1 MKRFKPGWLRVIFLL
16 ATIFLLA
23 SCGGEDPIGPDPNDP
38 GDGGTKPPEVT
49 AKIPEVGLDVII
61 SSAETTAE
69 LRGWSILGA
78 SDTEVNFEYK
88 LDGAAT
94 WTKVKAV
101 MANDSSGGKNPSPTK
116 VMELRTR
123 VNNLAPK
130 SRYIYRVVAKNK
142 AGEATSLEKILSTDV
157 VRDYNGNVYPV
168 IKIGNQY
175 WLQRNLTATHYADG
189 TPLIRIS
196 VTPNS
201 PSMNEWGKRNPCV
214 VYYEGEE
221 KYYNTYG
228 ALYNSPSVKGE
239 FIKGFRS
246 PSVEDFSELISY
258 LGGGE
263 KAGIALADAS
273 RMYWDNNMKNFYSNS
288 SGFTALPSGQKNAE
302 GFVFRTLGQDCT
314 LWTSDMTSPENSLP
328 YEAMIFEIIDDGARI
343 GEIQY
348 YLYWGFAIRL
358 IKND

>member
-1 MKRFKPGWLRVIFLL
+1 MKQLKFSWLRVIFLL

-196 VTPNS
+196 VTPQ
-201 PSMNEWGKRNPCV
+201 
-214 VYYEGEE
+214 
-221 KYYNTYG
+221 
-228 ALYNSPSVKGE
+228 
-239 FIKGFRS
+239 
-246 PSVEDFSELISY
+246 FS
-258 LGGGE
+258 
-263 KAGIALADAS
+263 
-273 RMYWDNNMKNFYSNS
+273 
-288 SGFTALPSGQKNAE
+288 
-302 GFVFRTLGQDCT
+302 
-314 LWTSDMTSPENSLP
+314 
-328 YEAMIFEIIDDGARI
+328 
-343 GEIQY
+343 
-348 YLYWGFAIRL
+348 
-358 IKND
+358 